1 MGGNFHSPCMQKED
15 SAYMRAPE
23 KSMPMRLQEVIQ
35 KAGIIAKLQTKGQ
48 YTQSVLFRATILS
61 IKIC

>member
-1 MGGNFHSPCMQKED
+1 MQKED

-61 IKIC
+61 IKIF